1 LTGGVE
7 RVVLSGGRFM
17 MTSAAWVTIILLA
30 ALVVG
35 EFGWIIRV
43 WWLLRRERMDSA
55 RLRDLIRE
63 MQTDG
68 KRPR

>member
-1 LTGGVE
+1 
-7 RVVLSGGRFM
+7 
-17 MTSAAWVTIILLA
+17 MTSAVWIAIILLA

-35 EFGWIIRV
+35 EFGLVIRV